1 MEYESMAKTVNCVL
15 YFSELE
21 WQIVNALS
29 IDIIDVC
36 RTAIKAEI
44 RDRTEIKDIV
54 NKTQNIIQENSRLR
68 EENNLLKEQLRTIP
82 PTQPE
87 RMALL
92 SRFGYR

>member
-1 MEYESMAKTVNCVL
+1 MEQMRMAKTVNATL

-21 WQIVNALS
+21 WQIVTALS

-36 RTAIKAEI
+36 RTAIKEEI
-44 RDRTEIKDIV
+44 RDRAEVREIV
-54 NKTQNIIQENSRLR
+54 NTSKSIVSENQRLR
-68 EENNLLKEQLRTIP
+68 EENGKLREQLLTTP

-87 RMALL
+87 RMAIL